1 MSIENLP
8 LSSCLMQCQGENC
21 KINHCC
27 PSADNSSKDATIIK
41 SNSKEKLP
49 SNLELDLKSIKTL
62 ENDLT
67 SSASSIRT
75 VSSKSEGNGKN
86 GRVDEDEDDSKR
98 VETDEVSVADRTEAA
113 VETSTGNK

>member
-8 LSSCLMQCQGENC
+8 LSSCLMQCQEENC

-27 PSADNSSKDATIIK
+27 PTADNGRKDTSIVK

-62 ENDLT
+62 DNDLT
-67 SSASSIRT
+67 SSTPSIRT
-75 VSSKSEGNGKN
+75 VSSESEGSVQNR
-86 GRVDEDEDDSKR
+86 RVEEDEDTRR
-98 VETDEVSVADRTEAA
+98 VETDEVSVAERTEAA
-113 VETSTGNK
+113 VEASIENK